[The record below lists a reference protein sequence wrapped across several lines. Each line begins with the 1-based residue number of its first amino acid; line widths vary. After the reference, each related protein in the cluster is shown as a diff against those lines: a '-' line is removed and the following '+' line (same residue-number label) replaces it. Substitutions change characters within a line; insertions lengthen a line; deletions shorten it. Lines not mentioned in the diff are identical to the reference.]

1 MGLTVSLLSIF
12 LGAFSFVCTVGA
24 ICTDCWQVNSKGS
37 VVLSMRCRGLWG
49 ECVWDKFVK
58 IWTCDVFSSYLNP
71 HPGAIIIA
79 RASLITSAIAGAAAF
94 ICLLSGCPYF
104 RCFQEAT
111 AKWRCLCLS
120 TGCYLF
126 AGFLSC
132 IGVIRYCLYV
142 FFQHQYEV
150 SLSIPGFP
158 SFEYGYSLWM
168 AVAGGLAAI
177 AAAVTSYYEGVLLKT
192 FSMSPA
198 KEMPAGDATGTT
210 WTYV

>member
-1 MGLTVSLLSIF
+1 MGPAVSLLSIF
-12 LGAFSFVCTVGA
+12 LGALAFICTVGA

-71 HPGAIIIA
+71 HPGAIVIA
-79 RASLITSAIAGAAAF
+79 RASIITSAVASAGAF
-94 ICLLSGCPYF
+94 LCLLSGCRYF

-111 AKWRCLCLS
+111 AKWRFLCLS
-120 TGCYLF
+120 VGCDLF
-126 AGFLSC
+126 AGLLSC
-132 IGVIRYCLYV
+132 VGVIRYCLYV

-168 AVAGGLAAI
+168 AMAGGLAALI
-177 AAAVTSYYEGVLLKT
+177 AAAASCYEGVLLKT
-192 FSMSPA
+192 LHASPT
-198 KEMPAGDATGTT
+198 KELAGHGPGKTA